1 MRRHLCSA
9 KRAAEE
15 TCGLESADMSSSTD
29 AISQIAF
36 AHSEFLQ
43 LRIRSWAS
51 TLFFSNESM
60 HVQHVLELA
69 RMPRPLRAG
78 LPQFFA
84 ARRRNHLSLDNAFLR
99 IVFFSSLGDP
109 FHRSEFSRSTLARPA
124 AALLLVSLEHCHH
137 RERPQAERSC

>member
-1 MRRHLCSA
+1 
-9 KRAAEE
+9 
-15 TCGLESADMSSSTD
+15 
-29 AISQIAF
+29 
-36 AHSEFLQ
+36 
-43 LRIRSWAS
+43 
-51 TLFFSNESM
+51 M